1 MVESSDSS
9 CNVLSDEDYDVAA
22 RLRQRARRDFAV
34 LLIADDTIDVRN
46 LQAETLAYFNEFV
59 HGQGLTVVGMLHLRW
74 DVYSSSEIG
83 LDEGVLQARDVARL
97 RKRDMSEVTH
107 WLEYEVMSIQEF
119 NEPR

>member
-9 CNVLSDEDYDVAA
+9 CNVLSDEDCDVAA

-34 LLIADDTIDVRN
+34 LLIADDTIDARN

-74 DVYSSSEIG
+74 DV
-83 LDEGVLQARDVARL
+83 
-97 RKRDMSEVTH
+97 
-107 WLEYEVMSIQEF
+107 
-119 NEPR
+119 